1 MWFFFAWFYIEKEVE
16 FLSFFSKTYGVK
28 RIRLSKNPSLA
39 QYLTLADLFKN
50 LPHTVLREMKD
61 NTVREFLAGGEVLFE
76 ENSEGNDLYILA
88 AGKLRFEKRG
98 ADGSIRDVGE
108 FKRLDIIGELSL
120 FTGEKRSAT
129 VKAIRD
135 SELIRVPRDVALSIL
150 LKYPE
155 SLLQITK
162 IIAERLA
169 NAKKESRGFV
179 SLPRTYSI
187 LSALPKN
194 VLDEIIHNLG
204 LVFLR
209 YGSFCVVDESVF
221 LDRTS
226 ELQSL
231 AEKDREPWI
240 IRFFSQMEA
249 EYDFVFYLLEDKKE
263 FTTWAE
269 RALRQSDSILFIK
282 EATADPNCIQL
293 ESLLDKKQIKDR
305 NQILVLLQPNP
316 VDVVQGTIKHLE
328 KRKFH
333 RHYHVHFDRLD
344 TWERL
349 GRGLL
354 GKSIGLALGGG
365 GAKGFS
371 HLGVLRALEENQIP
385 IDMVSG
391 TSAGSIFAAL
401 LAMGETSKGSEE
413 KAKAFWISKDLLNE
427 YTVPVLSLTTGKKYT
442 EAIRQFFGSI
452 QIEDL
457 WIPYYAIATNLS
469 HSEITVFDKGDLWKA
484 IRASTSIPGIVP
496 PFVEEG
502 VVYVDGGVLDN
513 VPGIALKEQ
522 GAGNVIS
529 VDVFGDIYPDQD
541 RELSSYFDKTNPGVM
556 ANPFTQITNLIN
568 FNEILRPK
576 FPPIGDIIIRSILAS
591 SRERIRQ
598 TEKISELFLQIPT
611 NNFGLLDWLSYER
624 LIELGY
630 ISSINKINRNKEKFL
645 NPTLQ

>member
-1 MWFFFAWFYIEKEVE
+1 MYP
-16 FLSFFSKTYGVK
+16 SSKTNEVK

-61 NTVREFLAGGEVLFE
+61 QTVREFLVGGEILFE

-88 AGKLRFEKRG
+88 AGKLRYEKRG
-98 ADGSIRDVGE
+98 VDGSIRDVGE

-120 FTGEKRSAT
+120 FTGERRSAT

-135 SELIRVPRDVALSIL
+135 SELLRVPRDVALSIL

-169 NAKKESRGFV
+169 NAKKENQEFVPLSRTF
-179 SLPRTYSI
+179 SI
-187 LSALPKN
+187 LTALPKDS
-194 VLDEIIHNLG
+194 LDEIIHKIG

-209 YGSFCVVDESVF
+209 YGSFCVVDEKVF

-231 AEKDREPWI
+231 DEKDREPWI

-263 FTTWAE
+263 FTTWSE

-293 ESLLDKKQIKDR
+293 ESLLDKKQIKER
-305 NQILVLLQPNP
+305 NQILVLLQPNA
-316 VDVVQGTIKHLE
+316 VDVVPGTIKHLQ
-328 KRKFH
+328 KRKFQ

-365 GAKGFS
+365 GAKGFA
-371 HLGVLRALEENQIP
+371 HLGVLRALEENKTP

-391 TSAGSIFAAL
+391 TSAGAIFSAL
-401 LAMGETSKGSEE
+401 IAMGETSKGSEE

-427 YTVPVLSLTTGKKYT
+427 YTIPVLSLTTGKKYT

-457 WIPYYAIATNLS
+457 WIPYFAIATDLS
-469 HSEITVFDKGDLWKA
+469 HSEIHVFDKGDLWKA
-484 IRASTSIPGIVP
+484 IRASTSIPGVVP
-496 PFVEEG
+496 PFIDEG

-513 VPGIALKEQ
+513 VPGIALKER
-522 GAGNVIS
+522 GVGKIIS

-541 RELSSYFDKTNPGVM
+541 KELSAYFDKTNPGVM
-556 ANPFTQITNLIN
+556 TNPLTQMTNLIN

-591 SRERIRQ
+591 SRDRIRL
-598 TEKISELFLQIPT
+598 TEKISDLFLQIPT
-611 NNFGLLDWLSYER
+611 NNFGLLDWFAYER

-630 ISSINKINRNKEKFL
+630 VSSVDKIIWSREKFL
-645 NPTLQ
+645 NPTLQSIL

>member
-1 MWFFFAWFYIEKEVE
+1 M
-16 FLSFFSKTYGVK
+16 
-28 RIRLSKNPSLA
+28 
-39 QYLTLADLFKN
+39 ADLFKN
-50 LPHTVLREMKD
+50 LPHTVLREMKE
-61 NTVREFLAGGEVLFE
+61 NTIREFLPGGEVLFDV
-76 ENSEGNDLYILA
+76 NSEGSDLYILA
-88 AGKLRFEKRG
+88 AGKLRYEKRST
-98 ADGSIRDVGE
+98 DGTIRDVGE

-135 SELIRVPRDVALSIL
+135 SELIRVPREVALSIL
-150 LKYPE
+150 LKYPD

-169 NAKKESRGFV
+169 HAKTDNKGFV
-179 SLPRTYSI
+179 PVSKTFSI
-187 LSALPKN
+187 LSSLSKES
-194 VLDEIIHNLG
+194 LEEIIHKIG
-204 LVFLR
+204 LIFLR
-209 YGSFCVVDESVF
+209 YGSFCVVDEKMF
-221 LDRTS
+221 LERTV
-226 ELQSL
+226 ELMSL
-231 AEKDREPWI
+231 DEKDREPWI
-240 IRFFSQMEA
+240 IRYFSQMEA
-249 EYDFVFYLLEDKKE
+249 EFDFVFYVLEDGKE
-263 FTTWAE
+263 VTAWTQ

-282 EATADPNCIQL
+282 DANVGPNSIHL
-293 ESLLDKKQIKDR
+293 ESLLDKKQFKDR
-305 NQILVLLQPNP
+305 TQILILVQPNA
-316 VDVVQGTIKHLE
+316 VDVVPGTIRHLQ
-328 KRKFH
+328 KRKFN
-333 RHYHVHFDRLD
+333 RHFHVHLDRLD

-365 GAKGFS
+365 GAKGFA
-371 HLGVLRALEENQIP
+371 HLGVLSALEENQIP

-401 LAMGETSKGSEE
+401 IAMGESSSGSKE
-413 KAKAFWISKDLLNE
+413 KAKAFWVSKDLLNE

-457 WIPYYAIATNLS
+457 WIPFYAISTDLS
-469 HSEITVFDKGDLWKA
+469 HSEIHVHDRGDLWKA

-496 PFVEEG
+496 PLIDDG

-513 VPGIALKEQ
+513 VPGITLKER
-522 GAGNVIS
+522 GVGKVIS

-541 RELSSYFDKTNPGVM
+541 KELSAYFDKTNPGVM
-556 ANPFTQITNLIN
+556 THPLTQITNLIN

-576 FPPIGDIIIRSILAS
+576 FPPIGDIIIRSILSS
-591 SRERIRQ
+591 SRDRIRQ
-598 TEKISELFLQIPT
+598 TEKISDLFLQIPT
-611 NNFGLLDWLSYER
+611 NNFGLLDWFAYER

-630 ISSINKINRNKEKFL
+630 VSSIDKIIRNREKFI

>member
-1 MWFFFAWFYIEKEVE
+1 MFFD
-16 FLSFFSKTYGVK
+16 LFSKTKGVK
-28 RIRLSKNPSLA
+28 RIRISKHPALA

-50 LPHTVLREMKD
+50 LPHTVLREMKE

-76 ENSEGNDLYILA
+76 ENSEGSDLYILA
-88 AGKLRFEKRG
+88 AGKLRYEKRA
-98 ADGSIRDVGE
+98 ADGTVRDVGE

-135 SELIRVPRDVALSIL
+135 SELIRVPREVALSIL
-150 LKYPE
+150 LKYPD

-169 NAKKESRGFV
+169 HAKTDSKGFV
-179 SLPRTYSI
+179 PVSKTFSI
-187 LSALPKN
+187 LSSFPKET
-194 VLDEIIHNLG
+194 LDEIIHRIG
-204 LVFLR
+204 LVFLQ
-209 YGSFCVVDESVF
+209 YGSFCVIDETIF
-221 LDRTS
+221 LERTT

-231 AEKDREPWI
+231 NELEREPWI
-240 IRFFSQMEA
+240 IRFFSQLEA
-249 EYDFVFYLLEDKKE
+249 EFDFVFYLLDDNKSIS
-263 FTTWAE
+263 TWTE
-269 RALRQSDSILFIK
+269 RALRQSDSLLFIK
-282 EATADPNCIQL
+282 DANDAPDCIHL
-293 ESLLDKKQIKDR
+293 ETLLDQKQLKNR
-305 NQILVLLQPNP
+305 TQVLVLLQPDP
-316 VDVVQGTIKHLE
+316 VAVVPGTIRHLQ
-328 KRKFH
+328 KRKFN
-333 RHYHVHFDRLD
+333 RHFHVHFDRLE

-365 GAKGFS
+365 GAKGFA
-371 HLGVLRALEENQIP
+371 HLGVLSALEENQIP

-401 LAMGETSKGSEE
+401 IAMGETSSGSKE
-413 KAKAFWISKDLLNE
+413 KAKAFWVTKDLLNE

-442 EAIRQFFGSI
+442 EAIRQFFGTI

-457 WIPYYAIATNLS
+457 WIPYYSISTDLS
-469 HSEITVFDKGDLWKA
+469 HSEIHVHDKGDLWKA

-496 PFVEEG
+496 PFIDDG

-513 VPGIALKEQ
+513 VPGIALKER
-522 GAGNVIS
+522 GVGKVIS

-541 RELSSYFDKTNPGVM
+541 KELCTYFDKTNPGVM
-556 ANPFTQITNLIN
+556 TNPLTQITNLIN

-591 SRERIRQ
+591 SRDRIRQ
-598 TEKISELFLQIPT
+598 TEKISDLFFQIPT
-611 NNFGLLDWLSYER
+611 NNFGLLEWFAYER

-630 ISSINKINRNKEKFL
+630 ISSIDKIIRSREKFL

>member
-1 MWFFFAWFYIEKEVE
+1 M
-16 FLSFFSKTYGVK
+16 K
-28 RIRLSKNPSLA
+28 RIRISKHPHLA

-50 LPHTVLREMKD
+50 LPHTVLRELKE
-61 NTVREFLAGGEVLFE
+61 NTVREFLVGGEVLFA
-76 ENSEGNDLYILA
+76 ENSDGNDLYILA
-88 AGKLRFEKRG
+88 AGKLRYEKRG
-98 ADGSIRDVGE
+98 SDGAVRDVGE

-120 FTGEKRSAT
+120 ITGEKRSAT

-135 SELIRVPRDVALSIL
+135 SELIRVPRDIALSIL

-169 NAKKESRGFV
+169 HAKTENKGFV
-179 SLPRTYSI
+179 PVSRTFSV
-187 LSALPKN
+187 LSALTKDS
-194 VLDEIIHNLG
+194 LDEIIHKMG

-209 YGSFCVVDESVF
+209 YGSFCVVDETFF
-221 LDRTS
+221 LERTS
-226 ELQSL
+226 ELQTL
-231 AEKDREPWI
+231 EEKDREPWI
-240 IRFFSQMEA
+240 IRFFSQLEA
-249 EYDFVFYLLEDKKE
+249 EFDYVFYLLEDKKDVSA
-263 FTTWAE
+263 WMR
-269 RALRQSDSILFIK
+269 RALRQSDTILYIK
-282 EATADPNCIQL
+282 DANSDPNCIHL
-293 ESLLDKKQIKDR
+293 ESILDPKQFKEI
-305 NQILVLLQPNP
+305 NHVLILLQPDP
-316 VDVVQGTIKHLE
+316 VVVVPGTIRHLH
-328 KRKFH
+328 KRKFNH
-333 RHYHVHFDRLD
+333 HYHVHLDRLD

-354 GKSIGLALGGG
+354 GKSIGLSLGGG

-371 HLGVLRALEENQIP
+371 HLGVLSALEEHQIP

-401 LAMGETSKGSEE
+401 IAMGETSAGSKE

-457 WIPYYAIATNLS
+457 WIPYYAISTDLS
-469 HSEITVFDKGDLWKA
+469 HSEIHVHDKGDLWKA
-484 IRASTSIPGIVP
+484 IRASTSIPGVVP
-496 PFVEEG
+496 PFIDDG

-513 VPGIALKEQ
+513 VPGITLKER
-522 GAGNVIS
+522 GAGKIIS

-541 RELSSYFDKTNPGVM
+541 KELCAYFDKTNPGVM
-556 ANPFTQITNLIN
+556 TNPLVQITNLIN

-591 SRERIRQ
+591 SRDRIRQ
-598 TEKISELFLQIPT
+598 TEKISDLFLQIPT
-611 NNFGLLDWLSYER
+611 NNFGLLDWFAYER
-624 LIELGY
+624 LMELGY
-630 ISSINKINRNKEKFL
+630 VSSIDKIKRSKEKFL
-645 NPTLQ
+645 NPSLQ

>member
-1 MWFFFAWFYIEKEVE
+1 MKQIRK
-16 FLSFFSKTYGVK
+16 SKHSALT
-28 RIRLSKNPSLA
+28 

-50 LPHTVLREMKD
+50 LPHTVLREMKE
-61 NTVREFLAGGEVLFE
+61 NTIREFLPGGEVLFDV
-76 ENSEGNDLYILA
+76 NSEGSDLYILA
-88 AGKLRFEKRG
+88 AGKLRYEKRST
-98 ADGSIRDVGE
+98 DGTIRDVGE

-135 SELIRVPRDVALSIL
+135 SELIRVPREVALSIL
-150 LKYPE
+150 LKYPD

-169 NAKKESRGFV
+169 HAKTDNKGFV
-179 SLPRTYSI
+179 PVSKTFSI
-187 LSALPKN
+187 LSSLSKES
-194 VLDEIIHNLG
+194 LEEIIHKIG
-204 LVFLR
+204 LIFLR
-209 YGSFCVVDESVF
+209 YGSFCVVDEKMF
-221 LDRTS
+221 LERTV
-226 ELQSL
+226 ELMSL
-231 AEKDREPWI
+231 DEKDREPWI
-240 IRFFSQMEA
+240 IRYFSQMEA
-249 EYDFVFYLLEDKKE
+249 EFDFVFYVLEDGKE
-263 FTTWAE
+263 VTAWTQ

-282 EATADPNCIQL
+282 DANVGPNSIHL
-293 ESLLDKKQIKDR
+293 ESLLDKKQFKDR
-305 NQILVLLQPNP
+305 TQILILVQPNA
-316 VDVVQGTIKHLE
+316 VDVVPGTIRHLQ
-328 KRKFH
+328 KRKFN
-333 RHYHVHFDRLD
+333 RHFHVHLDRLD

-365 GAKGFS
+365 GAKGFA
-371 HLGVLRALEENQIP
+371 HLGVLSALEENQIP

-401 LAMGETSKGSEE
+401 IAMGESSSGSKE
-413 KAKAFWISKDLLNE
+413 KAKAFWVSKDLLNE

-457 WIPYYAIATNLS
+457 WIPFYAISTDLS
-469 HSEITVFDKGDLWKA
+469 HSEIHVHDRGDLWKA

-496 PFVEEG
+496 PLIDDG

-513 VPGIALKEQ
+513 VPGITLKER
-522 GAGNVIS
+522 GVGKVIS

-541 RELSSYFDKTNPGVM
+541 KELSAYFDKTNPGVM
-556 ANPFTQITNLIN
+556 THPLTQITNLIN

-576 FPPIGDIIIRSILAS
+576 FPPIGDIIIRSILSS
-591 SRERIRQ
+591 SRDRIRQ
-598 TEKISELFLQIPT
+598 TEKISDLFLQIPT
-611 NNFGLLDWLSYER
+611 NNFGLLDWFAYER

-630 ISSINKINRNKEKFL
+630 VSSIDKIIRNREKFI

>member
-1 MWFFFAWFYIEKEVE
+1 M
-16 FLSFFSKTYGVK
+16 K
-28 RIRLSKNPSLA
+28 RIRLSKNPSLS

-61 NTVREFLAGGEVLFE
+61 HTVREFLVGGEVLFE
-76 ENSEGNDLYILA
+76 ENSDGNDLYILA

-98 ADGSIRDVGE
+98 NDGSIRDVGE

-169 NAKKESRGFV
+169 HAKKETKGFV
-179 SLPRTYSI
+179 PLSRTYSI
-187 LSALPKN
+187 LSILPKSI
-194 VLDEIIHNLG
+194 LDEIIHNLG

-209 YGSFCVVDESVF
+209 YGSFCVVDEKVF
-221 LDRTS
+221 LDRTN
-226 ELQSL
+226 ELQAL
-231 AEKDREPWI
+231 AENDREPWI
-240 IRFFSQMEA
+240 IRFFSQIEA
-249 EYDFVFYLLEDKKE
+249 EFDFVFYLIEDKNE
-263 FTTWAE
+263 ISTWSE

-282 EATADPNCIQL
+282 EATADPNCIEL
-293 ESLLDKKQIKDR
+293 ESLLDKKQMKDR
-305 NQILVLLQPNP
+305 NQILILLQPNP
-316 VDVVQGTIKHLE
+316 EEVVPGTIKHL
-328 KRKFH
+328 RKKNFH

-391 TSAGSIFAAL
+391 TSAGAIFSAL
-401 LAMGETSKGSEE
+401 IAMGETSGGSEE

-427 YTVPVLSLTTGKKYT
+427 YTIPVLSLTTGKKYT
-442 EAIRQFFGSI
+442 EAIRKFFGSI

-457 WIPYYAIATNLS
+457 WIPYFAIATDLS
-469 HSEITVFDKGDLWKA
+469 HSEIRVFDKGDLWKA
-484 IRASTSIPGIVP
+484 IRASTSIPGVVP

-513 VPGIALKEQ
+513 VPGIELKER
-522 GAGNVIS
+522 GAGNIIS

-556 ANPFTQITNLIN
+556 ANPLTQMTNLIN

-576 FPPIGDIIIRSILAS
+576 FPPIGDIIIRSVLAS

-598 TEKISELFLQIPT
+598 TEKISDLFLQIPT
-611 NNFGLLDWLSYER
+611 NNFGLLDWPAYKR

-630 ISSINKINRNKEKFL
+630 ISSKDKINHNKEKFL

>member
-1 MWFFFAWFYIEKEVE
+1 M
-16 FLSFFSKTYGVK
+16 K
-28 RIRLSKNPSLA
+28 RIRISKHPALA
-39 QYLTLADLFKN
+39 LYLTLADLFKN
-50 LPHTVLREMKD
+50 LPHTVLREMKE

-76 ENSEGNDLYILA
+76 ENSEGSDLYILA
-88 AGKLRFEKRG
+88 AGKLRYEKRNSDG
-98 ADGSIRDVGE
+98 AVHDVGE

-135 SELIRVPRDVALSIL
+135 SELIRVPREVALSIL
-150 LKYPE
+150 LKYPD

-169 NAKKESRGFV
+169 HAKTDNKGFIPVSKTFSLLSSLSKES
-179 SLPRTYSI
+179 
-187 LSALPKN
+187 
-194 VLDEIIHNLG
+194 LDEIIHKIG

-209 YGSFCVVDESVF
+209 YGSFCVVDEKMF
-221 LDRTS
+221 LERTS

-231 AEKDREPWI
+231 DEVEREPWI
-240 IRFFSQMEA
+240 IRFFSQLEA
-249 EYDFVFYLLEDKKE
+249 EFDYVFYILEDGK
-263 FTTWAE
+263 TVTSWIE

-282 EATADPNCIQL
+282 DANEDPNCIHL
-293 ESLLDKKQIKDR
+293 ETLMDQKQFKNR
-305 NQILVLLQPNP
+305 TQVLVLVQPNP
-316 VDVVQGTIKHLE
+316 VEVVPGTIRHLQ
-328 KRKFH
+328 KRKFS
-333 RHYHVHFDRLD
+333 RHFHVHFDRLD

-365 GAKGFS
+365 GAKGFA
-371 HLGVLRALEENQIP
+371 HLGVLSALEENKIP

-401 LAMGETSKGSEE
+401 IAMGETSKGSKE
-413 KAKAFWISKDLLNE
+413 KAKALWVTKDLLNE

-457 WIPYYAIATNLS
+457 WIPYFAISTDLS
-469 HSEITVFDKGDLWKA
+469 HSEIHVHDRGDLWKA
-484 IRASTSIPGIVP
+484 IRASTSIPGVVP
-496 PFVEEG
+496 PFIDDG

-513 VPGIALKEQ
+513 VPGITLKER
-522 GAGNVIS
+522 GVGKVIS

-541 RELSSYFDKTNPGVM
+541 KELSSYFDKSNPGVM
-556 ANPFTQITNLIN
+556 TNPLTQITNLIN

-591 SRERIRQ
+591 SRDRIRQ
-598 TEKISELFLQIPT
+598 TEKISDLFLQIPT
-611 NNFGLLDWLSYER
+611 NNFGLLDWFAYER

-630 ISSINKINRNKEKFL
+630 VSSIDKIIRNREKFT

>member
-1 MWFFFAWFYIEKEVE
+1 MKQIRK
-16 FLSFFSKTYGVK
+16 SKHSALT
-28 RIRLSKNPSLA
+28 

-50 LPHTVLREMKD
+50 LPHTVIREMKE
-61 NTVREFLAGGEVLFE
+61 NTVREFLPGGEVLFE
-76 ENSEGNDLYILA
+76 ENSEGSDLYILA
-88 AGKLRFEKRG
+88 AGKLRYEKRST
-98 ADGSIRDVGE
+98 DGTIRDVGE

-135 SELIRVPRDVALSIL
+135 SELIRVPREVALSIL
-150 LKYPE
+150 LKYPD

-169 NAKKESRGFV
+169 HAKTDNKGFV
-179 SLPRTYSI
+179 PVSKTFSI
-187 LSALPKN
+187 LSSLSKES
-194 VLDEIIHNLG
+194 LEEIIHKIG
-204 LVFLR
+204 LIFLR
-209 YGSFCVVDESVF
+209 YGSFCVVDEKMF
-221 LDRTS
+221 LERTV
-226 ELQSL
+226 ELMSL
-231 AEKDREPWI
+231 DEKDREPWI

-249 EYDFVFYLLEDKKE
+249 EFDFVFYVLEDGKE
-263 FTTWAE
+263 VTTWTQ

-282 EATADPNCIQL
+282 DANVGPNSIHL
-293 ESLLDKKQIKDR
+293 ESLLDKKQFKDR
-305 NQILVLLQPNP
+305 TQILILVQPNA
-316 VDVVQGTIKHLE
+316 VEVVPGTIRHLQ
-328 KRKFH
+328 KRKFN
-333 RHYHVHFDRLD
+333 RHFHVHLDRLD

-365 GAKGFS
+365 GAKGFA
-371 HLGVLRALEENQIP
+371 HLGVLSALEENQIP

-401 LAMGETSKGSEE
+401 IAMGESSSGSKE
-413 KAKAFWISKDLLNE
+413 KAKAFWVSKDLLNE

-457 WIPYYAIATNLS
+457 WIPFYAISTDLS
-469 HSEITVFDKGDLWKA
+469 HSEIHVHDRGDLWKA

-496 PFVEEG
+496 PLIDDG

-513 VPGIALKEQ
+513 VPGITLKER
-522 GAGNVIS
+522 GVGKVIS

-541 RELSSYFDKTNPGVM
+541 KELSAYFDKTNPGVM
-556 ANPFTQITNLIN
+556 THPLTQITNLIN

-576 FPPIGDIIIRSILAS
+576 FPPIGDIIIRSILSS
-591 SRERIRQ
+591 SRDRIRQ
-598 TEKISELFLQIPT
+598 TEKVSDLFLQIPT
-611 NNFGLLDWLSYER
+611 NNFGLLDWFAYER

-630 ISSINKINRNKEKFL
+630 VSSVDKIIRNREKFI

>member
-1 MWFFFAWFYIEKEVE
+1 M
-16 FLSFFSKTYGVK
+16 
-28 RIRLSKNPSLA
+28 
-39 QYLTLADLFKN
+39 ADLFKN
-50 LPHTVLREMKD
+50 LPHTVLREMKE
-61 NTVREFLAGGEVLFE
+61 NTVREFLPGGEILFE
-76 ENSEGNDLYILA
+76 ENSEGSDLYILA
-88 AGKLRFEKRG
+88 AGKLRYEKRSP
-98 ADGSIRDVGE
+98 DGTIRDVGE

-150 LKYPE
+150 LKYPD

-169 NAKKESRGFV
+169 HAKTDSKGFIPV
-179 SLPRTYSI
+179 SKTFSI
-187 LSALPKN
+187 LSSLSKES
-194 VLDEIIHNLG
+194 LEEIIHKIG
-204 LVFLR
+204 LIFLR
-209 YGSFCVVDESVF
+209 YGSFCVVDEKVF
-221 LDRTS
+221 LERTN
-226 ELQSL
+226 ELLSL
-231 AEKDREPWI
+231 DEKDREPWI
-240 IRFFSQMEA
+240 IRFFSQLES
-249 EYDFVFYLLEDKKE
+249 EFDFVFYVLEDGKDV
-263 FTTWAE
+263 TAWTE
-269 RALRQSDSILFIK
+269 RALRQSDSVLFIK
-282 EATADPNCIQL
+282 DANDEPNSIHL
-293 ESLLDKKQIKDR
+293 ESLLDKKQFKDR
-305 NQILVLLQPNP
+305 TQILVLIQPNAEQ
-316 VDVVQGTIKHLE
+316 VVPGTIRHLQ
-328 KRKFH
+328 KRKFS
-333 RHYHVHFDRLD
+333 RHFHVHFDRLD

-365 GAKGFS
+365 GAKGFA
-371 HLGVLRALEENQIP
+371 HLGVLSALEENQIP

-401 LAMGETSKGSEE
+401 IAMGESSSGSKE
-413 KAKAFWISKDLLNE
+413 KAKAFWVSKDLLNE

-457 WIPYYAIATNLS
+457 WIPFYAISTDLS
-469 HSEITVFDKGDLWKA
+469 HSEIHVHDRGDLWKA

-496 PFVEEG
+496 PLIDEG

-513 VPGIALKEQ
+513 VPGITLKER
-522 GAGNVIS
+522 GVGKVIS

-541 RELSSYFDKTNPGVM
+541 KELGAYFDKTNPGVM
-556 ANPFTQITNLIN
+556 THPLTQITNLIN

-576 FPPIGDIIIRSILAS
+576 FPPIGDIIIRSILSS
-591 SRERIRQ
+591 SRDRIRQ
-598 TEKISELFLQIPT
+598 TEKISDLFLQIPT
-611 NNFGLLDWLSYER
+611 NNFGLLDWFAYER

-630 ISSINKINRNKEKFL
+630 VSSIDKIIRNREKFI